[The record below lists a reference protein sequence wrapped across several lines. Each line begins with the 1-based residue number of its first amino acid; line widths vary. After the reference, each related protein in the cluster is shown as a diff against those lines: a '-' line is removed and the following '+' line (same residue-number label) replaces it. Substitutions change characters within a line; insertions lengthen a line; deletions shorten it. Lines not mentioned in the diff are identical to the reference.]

1 MSDGWGTGEGRGTVT
16 RGWRDPKRYL
26 WPLGILAPASALLP
40 SQLVL
45 HTGWPIFWWSGVL
58 IFFVAIPL
66 LDVTVGAD
74 GSNPPDDEVRD
85 LQHDRF
91 YRWCTF
97 LFLPVQYAG
106 LIVACWLVA
115 FGTLSTVDRLG
126 YAVSVGLVG
135 GIGINAAHE
144 LGHRVERAE
153 RRLAKIALAQ
163 CGYGHFVVEHNRG
176 HHVRVATPEDPA
188 SARLGESLYRF
199 FPRTI
204 LGGVRSA
211 WALERDRL
219 RRRGRRV
226 LSVHNDVL
234 TAWGLSVA
242 LVALLTLVFGPV
254 VLPFLLVQAVTG
266 ILLLESV
273 NYIEHYGLLRERT
286 ATGRYERCSP
296 RHSWNSD
303 HLVTNIFLYHLQR
316 HSDHH
321 ANPGRRFQTLRSF
334 DESPQ
339 LPAGYA
345 TMVLLAAVP
354 PLWRRVMDPKVVRH
368 YDGDVNRAN
377 LAPGAADRLRAR
389 YPVRSTADTGVA
401 VRG

>member
-1 MSDGWGTGEGRGTVT
+1 MT

-26 WPLGILAPASALLP
+26 WPLGILAPASSLLP

-45 HTGWPIFWWSGVL
+45 HTGSPLFWWSGVL
-58 IFFVAIPL
+58 VFFVLIPL
-66 LDVTVGAD
+66 LDVLAGAD

-85 LQHDRF
+85 LQQDRF

-97 LFLPVQYAG
+97 LFLPVQYVG
-106 LIVACWLVA
+106 LVVACWLVA
-115 FGTLSTVDRLG
+115 FGTLSTVDRIG

-163 CGYGHFVVEHNRG
+163 SCYGHFVVEHNRG

-226 LSVHNDVL
+226 LSLRNDVL
-234 TAWGLSVA
+234 TAWSLSVLLFGV
-242 LVALLTLVFGPV
+242 LVAAFGPV

-266 ILLLESV
+266 VLLLESV
-273 NYIEHYGLLRERT
+273 NYIEHYGLRRQRT
-286 ATGRYERCSP
+286 ATGRYERCAP

-303 HLVTNIFLYHLQR
+303 HIVTNIFLYHLQR

-354 PLWRRVMDPKVVRH
+354 PLWRRVMDPKVVDH
-368 YDGDVNRAN
+368 YDGDVTRAN
-377 LAPGAADRLRAR
+377 LDPSAADRLRAR
-389 YPVRSTADTGVA
+389 FPVSSTADTGVA